1 MPINSKR
8 KGKTNELAWV
18 HILRAAGFTSAR
30 RGQQYRG
37 SEDSPDVICKELA
50 LFHQEV
56 KSGKNINIW
65 SALEQA
71 VRDKGLEELPIV
83 AAHKDHKPWTVT
95 MLADD
100 WLTLIKLALGR
111 VGHG

>member
-8 KGKTNELAWV
+8 KGKANELAWA
-18 HILRAAGFTSAR
+18 HILRAAGFKDAR

-65 SALEQA
+65 SALDQA
-71 VRDKGLEELPIV
+71 WRDKGLEELPIV
-83 AAHKDHKPWTVT
+83 AAHKDRKPWIVA

-100 WLTLIKLALGR
+100 WLTLVKLAMR
-111 VGHG
+111 